1 MKPYLFF
8 LCFLLS
14 LCGCK
19 KQDPQIDY
27 QEFDTL
33 KTNFHG
39 EYRLV
44 SSTTNEPVDLN
55 MDGTATTNLL
65 SELPT
70 LINSKINVEVI
81 KNNYNKAGFDCYY
94 VQTWLEQYLSK
105 DLIPVEYI
113 NHFDPAIDIDY
124 LAQTV
129 SASLTIDFQ
138 EKTFT
143 LKNDSL
149 LKNTRTL
156 TLPEIVRYQGNQR
169 ADEITSK
176 VRKKFYTSSGMMS
189 VMVTSLYLKI
199 QG

>member
-1 MKPYLFF
+1 MKPHLFF

-27 QEFDTL
+27 REFEIL

-44 SSTTNEPVDLN
+44 SSTTDAPVDLD
-55 MDGTATTNLL
+55 MDGTASTNLL
-65 SELPT
+65 SEIPA
-70 LINSKINVEVI
+70 LINSKINVKVI
-81 KNNYNKAGFDCYY
+81 KNTYKKTGFDCYY

-105 DLIPVEYI
+105 DLIPVKDI
-113 NHFDPAIDIDY
+113 RHFDPAIEIDY
-124 LAQTV
+124 LAQPI
-129 SASLTIDFQ
+129 SASLTIDFR
-138 EKTFT
+138 EKAFT

-149 LKNTRTL
+149 SKDTRTL

-169 ADEITSK
+169 AEGISSK
-176 VRKKFYTSSGMMS
+176 VRKEFYTSSGIMS
-189 VMVTSLYLKI
+189 VMVTSLYQKN